1 MTNKDSD
8 SGIVGEVMTFF
19 FKFFSLLACFNG
31 LCSMSRKSVTMLTC
45 FGLFGISGCSEPEII
60 LPGERIAVTQQIE
73 LLPVNQ
79 QALAQGAR
87 LPTVL
92 TTQTASHP
100 GLNAG
105 HAGGNLSLDLPL
117 NERWD
122 AEIGKGGDEFVELAV
137 PVVGAGRVFVVSAS
151 GVVSALEVDTGKLS
165 WRVSIEEFDDDA
177 IPGIAGGLA
186 ISGSTVFVH
195 GGGHNLAAL
204 AVEDG
209 SILWSQRF
217 KLPLRGGP
225 TVYANRS
232 LAVTDI
238 DANLLML
245 RFDDGSLLWD
255 RAGLPSGTILYGAPS
270 PAIYDNQLAV
280 AAHGGELSL
289 LDADNGDV
297 IWSDSLATFNPRTP
311 LQGVGDIRAHPVHDG
326 GLVFAVSQSGRTAA
340 YAVRSGLSLWEL
352 PIGGIEMPWV
362 AGDSVFMLTLDG
374 RLYAIR
380 RNDGAIRWMAELP
393 GALTIGSVAADNIPR
408 YVGPVVASDKVIVV
422 SESGD
427 ILLFNA
433 DTGALEGKADV
444 GGRVV
449 TAPQLA
455 AGMMFV
461 LDNSGTL
468 TAFD

>member
-1 MTNKDSD
+1 MTAFITILNATAGGKAAY
-8 SGIVGEVMTFF
+8 GVP
-19 FKFFSLLACFNG
+19 
-31 LCSMSRKSVTMLTC
+31 RKLVTMLVC
-45 FGLFGISGCSEPEII
+45 FGVFGMAGCSEPELV
-60 LPGERIAVTQQIE
+60 LPGERIAVTQQVE
-73 LLPVNQ
+73 HLSANQ
-79 QALAQGAR
+79 QAMAEGAG
-87 LPTVL
+87 LSAPL
-92 TTQTASHP
+92 TTLTASHP

-105 HAGGNLSLDLPL
+105 HAGGHLALDLPL
-117 NERWD
+117 DERWD
-122 AEIGKGGDEFVELAV
+122 VEIGTGGDEFVELAV
-137 PVVGAGRVFVVSAS
+137 PVVGAGHVFAVSAS
-151 GVVSALEVDTGKLS
+151 GEVSAIEIETGNLS
-165 WRVSIEEFDDDA
+165 WRVSIEDFEDDV

-204 AVEDG
+204 SVEDG
-209 SILWSQRF
+209 SVIWSQRF
-217 KLPLRGGP
+217 QLPLRGGP
-225 TVYANRS
+225 TVYAKKA

-238 DANLLML
+238 DANLFML
-245 RFDDGSLLWD
+245 RIDNGSVLWD
-255 RAGLPSGTILYGAPS
+255 RAGLPSGTIVYGAPS
-270 PAIYDNQLAV
+270 PAIYDNQIAV

-297 IWSDSLATFNPRTP
+297 IWSDNLATFNPRTP
-311 LQGVGDIRAHPVHDG
+311 LQGLGDIRAHPVHDG

-340 YAVRSGLSLWEL
+340 FAVRSGLLLWEL

-362 AGDSVFMLTLDG
+362 AGDSVFIVTLDG

-380 RNDGAIRWMAELP
+380 RNDGAIRWVAELP
-393 GALTIGSVAADNIPR
+393 GALPIGAVAAEDIPR
-408 YVGPVVASDKVIVV
+408 YVGPVVAAGKAIIVA
-422 SESGD
+422 EDGD

-433 DTGALEGKADV
+433 DTGALEDEADV
-444 GGRVV
+444 GGRIV

>member
-1 MTNKDSD
+1 MAA
-8 SGIVGEVMTFF
+8 FF
-19 FKFFSLLACFNG
+19 TILNATAGGKAACG
-31 LCSMSRKSVTMLTC
+31 VPRKLVTMLVC
-45 FGLFGISGCSEPEII
+45 CGVFGMAGCSEPELV
-60 LPGERIAVTQQIE
+60 LPGERIAVTQQVE
-73 LLPVNQ
+73 HLSANQ
-79 QALAQGAR
+79 QAMAEGAG
-87 LPTVL
+87 LSAPL
-92 TTQTASHP
+92 TTLTASHP

-105 HAGGNLSLDLPL
+105 HAGGHLALDLPL
-117 NERWD
+117 DERWD
-122 AEIGKGGDEFVELAV
+122 IEIGTGGDEFVELAV
-137 PVVGAGRVFVVSAS
+137 PVVGAGHVFAVSAS
-151 GVVSALEVDTGKLS
+151 GEISAIEIETGNLS
-165 WRVSIEEFDDDA
+165 WQVSIEDFEDDV

-204 AVEDG
+204 SVEDG
-209 SILWSQRF
+209 SVIWSQRF
-217 KLPLRGGP
+217 QLPLRGGP
-225 TVYANRS
+225 TIYAKKA

-238 DANLLML
+238 DANLFML
-245 RFDDGSLLWD
+245 RIDNGSVLWD
-255 RAGLPSGTILYGAPS
+255 RAGLPSGTIVYGAPS
-270 PAIYDNQLAV
+270 PAIYDNQIAV

-297 IWSDSLATFNPRTP
+297 IWSDNLATFNPRTP
-311 LQGVGDIRAHPVHDG
+311 LQGLGDIRAHPVHDG

-340 YAVRSGLSLWEL
+340 FSVRSGLLLWEL

-362 AGDSVFMLTLDG
+362 AGDSVFIVTLDG

-380 RNDGAIRWMAELP
+380 RNDGAIRWVAELP
-393 GALTIGSVAADNIPR
+393 GALPIGAVAAEDIPR
-408 YVGPVVASDKVIVV
+408 YVGPVVAAGKVIIVA
-422 SESGD
+422 EDGN

-433 DTGALEGKADV
+433 DTGALEDEADV
-444 GGRVV
+444 GGRIV

>member
-1 MTNKDSD
+1 MTAFITILNATAGGKAAC
-8 SGIVGEVMTFF
+8 GVPRKLVTM
-19 FKFFSLLACFNG
+19 LACFG
-31 LCSMSRKSVTMLTC
+31 V
-45 FGLFGISGCSEPEII
+45 FGMAGCSEPELV
-60 LPGERIAVTQQIE
+60 LPGERIAVTQQVE
-73 LLPVNQ
+73 HLTANQ
-79 QALAQGAR
+79 QAMAEGAG
-87 LPTVL
+87 LSAPL
-92 TTQTASHP
+92 TTLTASHP

-105 HAGGNLSLDLPL
+105 HAGGHLALDLPL
-117 NERWD
+117 DERWD
-122 AEIGKGGDEFVELAV
+122 VEIGTGGDEFVELAV
-137 PVVGAGRVFVVSAS
+137 PVVGAGHVFAVSAS
-151 GVVSALEVDTGKLS
+151 GEVSAIEIETGNLS
-165 WRVSIEEFDDDA
+165 WRVSIEDFEDDV

-204 AVEDG
+204 SVEDG
-209 SILWSQRF
+209 SIIWSQRF
-217 KLPLRGGP
+217 QLPLRGGP
-225 TVYANRS
+225 TIYAKKA

-238 DANLLML
+238 DANLFML
-245 RFDDGSLLWD
+245 RIDNGSVLWD
-255 RAGLPSGTILYGAPS
+255 RAGLPSGTIVYGAPS
-270 PAIYDNQLAV
+270 PAIYDNQIAV

-297 IWSDSLATFNPRTP
+297 IWSDNLATFNPRTP
-311 LQGVGDIRAHPVHDG
+311 LQGLGDIRAHPVHDG

-340 YAVRSGLSLWEL
+340 FAVRSGLLLWEL

-362 AGDSVFMLTLDG
+362 AGDSVFIVTLDG

-380 RNDGAIRWMAELP
+380 RNDGAIRWVAELP
-393 GALTIGSVAADNIPR
+393 GALPIGAVAAEDVPR
-408 YVGPVVASDKVIVV
+408 YVGPVVAAGKVIIVA
-422 SESGD
+422 EDGN

-433 DTGALEGKADV
+433 DTGVLEDEADV
-444 GGRVV
+444 GGRIV

>member
-1 MTNKDSD
+1 MTAFITILNATAGGKAAC
-8 SGIVGEVMTFF
+8 GVPRKLVTM
-19 FKFFSLLACFNG
+19 LACFG
-31 LCSMSRKSVTMLTC
+31 V
-45 FGLFGISGCSEPEII
+45 FGMAGCSEPELV
-60 LPGERIAVTQQIE
+60 LPGERIAVTQQVE
-73 LLPVNQ
+73 HLSANQ
-79 QALAQGAR
+79 QAMAEGAG
-87 LPTVL
+87 LSAPL
-92 TTQTASHP
+92 TTLTASHP

-105 HAGGNLSLDLPL
+105 HAGGHLALDLPL
-117 NERWD
+117 EERWD
-122 AEIGKGGDEFVELAV
+122 VEIGTGGDEFVELAV
-137 PVVGAGRVFVVSAS
+137 PVVGAGHVFAVSAS
-151 GVVSALEVDTGKLS
+151 GEVSAIEIETGNLS
-165 WRVSIEEFDDDA
+165 WRVSIEDFEDDV

-204 AVEDG
+204 SVEDG
-209 SILWSQRF
+209 SVIWSQRF
-217 KLPLRGGP
+217 QLPLRGGP
-225 TVYANRS
+225 TVYAKKA

-238 DANLLML
+238 DANLFML
-245 RFDDGSLLWD
+245 RIDNGSVLWD
-255 RAGLPSGTILYGAPS
+255 RAGLPSGTIVYGAPS
-270 PAIYDNQLAV
+270 PAIYDNQIAV

-297 IWSDSLATFNPRTP
+297 IWSDNLATFNPRTP
-311 LQGVGDIRAHPVHDG
+311 LQGLGDIRAHPVHDG

-340 YAVRSGLSLWEL
+340 FAVRSGLLLWEL

-362 AGDSVFMLTLDG
+362 AGDSVFIVTLDG

-380 RNDGAIRWMAELP
+380 RNDGAIRWVAELP
-393 GALTIGSVAADNIPR
+393 GALPIGAVAAEDIPR
-408 YVGPVVASDKVIVV
+408 YVGPVVAAGKVIIVA
-422 SESGD
+422 EDGN

-433 DTGALEGKADV
+433 DTGALEDEADV
-444 GGRVV
+444 GGRIV

>member
-1 MTNKDSD
+1 MTAFIAILNATACGKAACS
-8 SGIVGEVMTFF
+8 VPRKLLTM
-19 FKFFSLLACFNG
+19 LACFG
-31 LCSMSRKSVTMLTC
+31 V
-45 FGLFGISGCSEPEII
+45 FGMAGCSEPELV
-60 LPGERIAVTQQIE
+60 LPGERIAVTQQLE
-73 LLPVNQ
+73 SLSANQ
-79 QALAQGAR
+79 QATTEGAG
-87 LPTVL
+87 LSAPL
-92 TTQTASHP
+92 TTLTASHP

-105 HAGGNLSLDLPL
+105 HAGGHLALDLPL
-117 NERWD
+117 DERWD
-122 AEIGKGGDEFVELAV
+122 VEIGTGGDNFVELAV
-137 PVVGAGRVFVVSAS
+137 PVVGAGHVFAVSAS
-151 GVVSALEVDTGKLS
+151 GEVSAIEIETGNLS
-165 WRVSIEEFDDDA
+165 WRVSIEGFEDDV

-204 AVEDG
+204 SVEDG
-209 SILWSQRF
+209 SVIWSQRF
-217 KLPLRGGP
+217 QLPLRGGP
-225 TVYANRS
+225 TIYAKKA

-238 DANLLML
+238 DANLFML
-245 RFDDGSLLWD
+245 RVDNGSVLWD
-255 RAGLPSGTILYGAPS
+255 RTGLPSGTIVYGAPS
-270 PAIYDNQLAV
+270 PAIYDNQIAV

-297 IWSDSLATFNPRTP
+297 IWSDNLATFNPRTP
-311 LQGVGDIRAHPVHDG
+311 LQGLGDIRAHPVHDG

-340 YAVRSGLSLWEL
+340 FAVRSGLLLWEL

-362 AGDSVFMLTLDG
+362 AGDSVFIVTLDG

-380 RNDGAIRWMAELP
+380 RNDGAIRWVAELP
-393 GALTIGSVAADNIPR
+393 GALPIGSVAAENIPR
-408 YVGPVVASDKVIVV
+408 YVGPVVAADKVIVV
-422 SESGD
+422 AEDGN

-433 DTGALEGKADV
+433 DTGVLEDEADV

-449 TAPQLA
+449 VAPQLA

>member
-1 MTNKDSD
+1 MTAFITILNATAGGKAAC
-8 SGIVGEVMTFF
+8 GVPRKLVTM
-19 FKFFSLLACFNG
+19 LACFG
-31 LCSMSRKSVTMLTC
+31 V
-45 FGLFGISGCSEPEII
+45 FGMAGCSEPELV
-60 LPGERIAVTQQIE
+60 LPGERIAVTQQVE
-73 LLPVNQ
+73 HLSANQ
-79 QALAQGAR
+79 QAMAEGAG
-87 LPTVL
+87 LSAPL
-92 TTQTASHP
+92 TTLTASHP

-105 HAGGNLSLDLPL
+105 HAGGHLALDLPL
-117 NERWD
+117 DESWD
-122 AEIGKGGDEFVELAV
+122 VEIGTGGDEFVELAV
-137 PVVGAGRVFVVSAS
+137 PVVGAGHVFAVSAS
-151 GVVSALEVDTGKLS
+151 GEVSAIEIDTGNLS
-165 WRVSIEEFDDDA
+165 WRVSIEEFEDDV

-204 AVEDG
+204 SVEDG
-209 SILWSQRF
+209 SIIWSQRF
-217 KLPLRGGP
+217 QLPLRGGP
-225 TVYANRS
+225 TVYAKKA

-238 DANLLML
+238 DANLFML
-245 RFDDGSLLWD
+245 RIDNGSVLWD
-255 RAGLPSGTILYGAPS
+255 RAGLPSGTIVYGAPS
-270 PAIYDNQLAV
+270 PAIYDNQVAV

-297 IWSDSLATFNPRTP
+297 IWSDNLATFNPRTP
-311 LQGVGDIRAHPVHDG
+311 LQGLGDIRAHPVHDG

-340 YAVRSGLSLWEL
+340 FAVRSGLLLWEL

-362 AGDSVFMLTLDG
+362 AGDSVFIVTLDG

-380 RNDGAIRWMAELP
+380 RNDGAIRWVAELP
-393 GALTIGSVAADNIPR
+393 GALPIGAVAAEDIPR
-408 YVGPVVASDKVIVV
+408 YVGPVVAAGKAIIVA
-422 SESGD
+422 EDGD

-433 DTGALEGKADV
+433 DTGALEAEADV
-444 GGRVV
+444 GGRIV

>member
-1 MTNKDSD
+1 MTAFITILNATAGGKAAC
-8 SGIVGEVMTFF
+8 GVPRKLVTM
-19 FKFFSLLACFNG
+19 LACFG
-31 LCSMSRKSVTMLTC
+31 V
-45 FGLFGISGCSEPEII
+45 FGMAGCSEPELV

-73 LLPVNQ
+73 HLSANQ
-79 QALAQGAR
+79 QAMAEGAG
-87 LPTVL
+87 LSAPL
-92 TTQTASHP
+92 TTLTASHP

-105 HAGGNLSLDLPL
+105 HAGGHLALDLPL
-117 NERWD
+117 DERWD
-122 AEIGKGGDEFVELAV
+122 VEIGTGGDEFVELAV
-137 PVVGAGRVFVVSAS
+137 PVVGAGHVFAVSAS
-151 GVVSALEVDTGKLS
+151 GEVSAIEIETGNLS
-165 WRVSIEEFDDDA
+165 WRVSIEDFEDDV

-204 AVEDG
+204 SVEDG
-209 SILWSQRF
+209 SVIWSQRF
-217 KLPLRGGP
+217 QLPLRGGP
-225 TVYANRS
+225 TVYAKKA

-238 DANLLML
+238 DANLFML
-245 RFDDGSLLWD
+245 RIDNGSVLWD
-255 RAGLPSGTILYGAPS
+255 RAGLPSGTIVYGAPS
-270 PAIYDNQLAV
+270 PAIYDNQIAV

-297 IWSDSLATFNPRTP
+297 IWSDNLATFNPRTP
-311 LQGVGDIRAHPVHDG
+311 LQGLGDIRAHPVHDG

-340 YAVRSGLSLWEL
+340 FAVRSGLLLWEL
-352 PIGGIEMPWV
+352 TIGGIEMPWV
-362 AGDSVFMLTLDG
+362 AGDSVFIVTLDG

-380 RNDGAIRWMAELP
+380 RNDGAIRWVAELP
-393 GALTIGSVAADNIPR
+393 GALPIGAVAAEDIPR
-408 YVGPVVASDKVIVV
+408 YVGPVVAAGKVIIVA
-422 SESGD
+422 EDGN

-433 DTGALEGKADV
+433 DTGALEDEADV
-444 GGRVV
+444 GGRIV

>member
-1 MTNKDSD
+1 MTAFITIL
-8 SGIVGEVMTFF
+8 IVTAGGKVACGVLR
-19 FKFFSLLACFNG
+19 KLA
-31 LCSMSRKSVTMLTC
+31 TMLVC
-45 FGLFGISGCSEPEII
+45 FGVFGMAGCSEPELV
-60 LPGERIAVTQQIE
+60 LPGERIAVTQQVE
-73 LLPVNQ
+73 HLSANK
-79 QALAQGAR
+79 QAMAEGAG
-87 LPTVL
+87 LSAPL
-92 TTQTASHP
+92 TTLTASHT

-105 HAGGNLSLDLPL
+105 HAGGHLALDLPL
-117 NERWD
+117 DERWD
-122 AEIGKGGDEFVELAV
+122 VEIGTGGDEFVELAV
-137 PVVGAGRVFVVSAS
+137 PVVGAGHVFAVSAS
-151 GVVSALEVDTGKLS
+151 GEVSAIEIETGNLS
-165 WRVSIEEFDDDA
+165 WRVSIEDFEDDV

-204 AVEDG
+204 SVEDG
-209 SILWSQRF
+209 SVIWSQRF
-217 KLPLRGGP
+217 QLPLRGGP
-225 TVYANRS
+225 TIYAKKA

-238 DANLLML
+238 DANLFML
-245 RFDDGSLLWD
+245 RINNGSVLWD
-255 RAGLPSGTILYGAPS
+255 RAGLPSGTIVYGAPS
-270 PAIYDNQLAV
+270 PAIYDNQVAV

-297 IWSDSLATFNPRTP
+297 IWSDNLATFNPRTP
-311 LQGVGDIRAHPVHDG
+311 LQGLGDIRAHPVHDG

-340 YAVRSGLSLWEL
+340 FAVRSGLLLWEL

-362 AGDSVFMLTLDG
+362 AGDSVFIVTLDG

-380 RNDGAIRWMAELP
+380 RNDGAIRWVAELP
-393 GALTIGSVAADNIPR
+393 GALSIGAVAAEDIPR
-408 YVGPVVASDKVIVV
+408 YVGPVVAAGKVIIVG
-422 SESGD
+422 EDGN

-433 DTGALEGKADV
+433 DTGALKDEADV
-444 GGRVV
+444 GGRIV

>member
-1 MTNKDSD
+1 MTAFITIL
-8 SGIVGEVMTFF
+8 IVTAGGKAACGVLR
-19 FKFFSLLACFNG
+19 KLA
-31 LCSMSRKSVTMLTC
+31 TMLVC
-45 FGLFGISGCSEPEII
+45 FGVFGMAGCSEPELM
-60 LPGERIAVTQQIE
+60 LPGERIAVTQQVE
-73 LLPVNQ
+73 HLSANQ
-79 QALAQGAR
+79 QAMAEGAG
-87 LPTVL
+87 LSAPL
-92 TTQTASHP
+92 TTLTASHP

-105 HAGGNLSLDLPL
+105 HAGGHLALDLPL
-117 NERWD
+117 DERWD
-122 AEIGKGGDEFVELAV
+122 VEIGTGGDEFVELAV
-137 PVVGAGRVFVVSAS
+137 PVVGAGRVFAVSAS
-151 GVVSALEVDTGKLS
+151 GEVSAIEIETGNLS
-165 WRVSIEEFDDDA
+165 WQVSIEDFEDDV

-204 AVEDG
+204 SVEDG
-209 SILWSQRF
+209 SIIWSQRF
-217 KLPLRGGP
+217 QLPLRGGP
-225 TVYANRS
+225 TIYAKKA

-238 DANLLML
+238 DANLFML
-245 RFDDGSLLWD
+245 RIDNGSVLWD
-255 RAGLPSGTILYGAPS
+255 RAGLPSGTIVYGAPS
-270 PAIYDNQLAV
+270 PAIYDNQIAV

-297 IWSDSLATFNPRTP
+297 IWSDNLATFNPRTP
-311 LQGVGDIRAHPVHDG
+311 LQGLGDIRAHPVHDG

-340 YAVRSGLSLWEL
+340 FAVRSGLLLWEL

-362 AGDSVFMLTLDG
+362 AGDSVFIVTLDG

-393 GALTIGSVAADNIPR
+393 GALPIGAVAAEDIPR
-408 YVGPVVASDKVIVV
+408 YVGPVVAAGKVIIVA
-422 SESGD
+422 EDGN

-433 DTGALEGKADV
+433 DTGALEDEADV
-444 GGRVV
+444 GGRIVM
-449 TAPQLA
+449 APQLA

>member
-1 MTNKDSD
+1 MTAFITILNATAGGKAAC
-8 SGIVGEVMTFF
+8 GVPRKLVTM
-19 FKFFSLLACFNG
+19 LACFG
-31 LCSMSRKSVTMLTC
+31 V
-45 FGLFGISGCSEPEII
+45 FGMAGCSEPELV
-60 LPGERIAVTQQIE
+60 LPGERIAVTQQVE
-73 LLPVNQ
+73 HLSANQ
-79 QALAQGAR
+79 QAMAEGAG
-87 LPTVL
+87 LSAPL
-92 TTQTASHP
+92 TTLTASHP

-105 HAGGNLSLDLPL
+105 HAGGHLALDLPL
-117 NERWD
+117 DERWD
-122 AEIGKGGDEFVELAV
+122 VEIGTGGDEFVELAV
-137 PVVGAGRVFVVSAS
+137 PVVGAGHVFAVSAS
-151 GVVSALEVDTGKLS
+151 GEVSAIEIETGNLS
-165 WRVSIEEFDDDA
+165 WRVSIEDFEDDV

-204 AVEDG
+204 SVEDG
-209 SILWSQRF
+209 SVIWSQRF
-217 KLPLRGGP
+217 QLPLRGGP
-225 TVYANRS
+225 TVYAKKA

-238 DANLLML
+238 DANLFML
-245 RFDDGSLLWD
+245 RIDNGSVLWD
-255 RAGLPSGTILYGAPS
+255 RAGLPSGTIVYGAPS
-270 PAIYDNQLAV
+270 PAIYDNQIAV

-297 IWSDSLATFNPRTP
+297 IWSDNLATFNPRTP
-311 LQGVGDIRAHPVHDG
+311 FQGLGDIRAHPIHDG

-340 YAVRSGLSLWEL
+340 FAVRSGLLLWEL

-362 AGDSVFMLTLDG
+362 AGDSVFIVTLDG

-380 RNDGAIRWMAELP
+380 RNDGAIRWVAELP
-393 GALTIGSVAADNIPR
+393 GALPIGAVAAEDIPR
-408 YVGPVVASDKVIVV
+408 YVGPVVAAGKVIIVA
-422 SESGD
+422 EDGN

-433 DTGALEGKADV
+433 DTGALEDEADV
-444 GGRVV
+444 GGRIV

>member
-1 MTNKDSD
+1 MTAFFAILNGSACRNG
-8 SGIVGEVMTFF
+8 SCGIPP
-19 FKFFSLLACFNG
+19 KI
-31 LCSMSRKSVTMLTC
+31 VTMFAC
-45 FGLFGISGCSEPEII
+45 FGLFGISGCSEPEMI

-79 QALAQGAR
+79 QALAEGAG
-87 LPTVL
+87 LPTAL
-92 TTQTASHP
+92 TTLTASHA

-105 HAGGNLSLDLPL
+105 HAGGHLALELPL
-117 NERWD
+117 DARWD
-122 AEIGKGGDEFVELAV
+122 AKIGTGGDEFVELAV
-137 PVVGAGRVFVVSAS
+137 PVVGAGHVFAVSAS
-151 GVVSALEVDTGKLS
+151 GEVSALEIETGKLS
-165 WRVSIEEFDDDA
+165 WRVSIEEFEDDV

-186 ISGSTVFVH
+186 VSGSTVFVH

-204 AVEDG
+204 SVEDG

-217 KLPLRGGP
+217 QLPLRGGP
-225 TVYANRS
+225 TVYAKRA

-238 DANLLML
+238 DANLFML
-245 RFDDGSLLWD
+245 RIENGSVLWD

-311 LQGVGDIRAHPVHDG
+311 LQGLGDIRAHPVHDG

-340 YAVRSGLSLWEL
+340 FAVRSGLLLWDL

-362 AGDSVFMLTLDG
+362 AGDSVFMVTLDG

-380 RNDGAIRWMAELP
+380 RNDGAIRWVAELP
-393 GALTIGSVAADNIPR
+393 GALPIGSVAAENIPR
-408 YVGPVVASDKVIVV
+408 YVGPVVAAGKVIVV
-422 SESGD
+422 SENGD

-433 DTGALEGKADV
+433 DTGALDDDADV

>member
-1 MTNKDSD
+1 MTAFITILNATAGGKAAC
-8 SGIVGEVMTFF
+8 GVPRKLVTM
-19 FKFFSLLACFNG
+19 LACFG
-31 LCSMSRKSVTMLTC
+31 V
-45 FGLFGISGCSEPEII
+45 FGMAGCSEPELV
-60 LPGERIAVTQQIE
+60 LPGERIAVTQQVE
-73 LLPVNQ
+73 HLSANQ
-79 QALAQGAR
+79 QAMAEGAG
-87 LPTVL
+87 LSAPL
-92 TTQTASHP
+92 TTLTASHP

-105 HAGGNLSLDLPL
+105 HAGGHLALDLPL
-117 NERWD
+117 EERWD
-122 AEIGKGGDEFVELAV
+122 VEIGTGGDEFVELAV
-137 PVVGAGRVFVVSAS
+137 PVVGAGHVFAVSAS
-151 GVVSALEVDTGKLS
+151 GEVSAIEIETGNLS
-165 WRVSIEEFDDDA
+165 WRVSIEDFEDDV

-204 AVEDG
+204 SVEDG
-209 SILWSQRF
+209 SVIWSQRF
-217 KLPLRGGP
+217 QLPLRGGP
-225 TVYANRS
+225 TIYAKKA

-238 DANLLML
+238 DANLFML
-245 RFDDGSLLWD
+245 RIDNGSVLWD
-255 RAGLPSGTILYGAPS
+255 RAGLPSGTIVYGAPS
-270 PAIYDNQLAV
+270 PAIYDNQIAV

-297 IWSDSLATFNPRTP
+297 IWSDNLATFNPRTP
-311 LQGVGDIRAHPVHDG
+311 LQGLGDIRAHPVHDG

-340 YAVRSGLSLWEL
+340 FAVRSGLLLWEL

-362 AGDSVFMLTLDG
+362 AGDSVFIVTLDG

-380 RNDGAIRWMAELP
+380 RNDGAIRWVAELP
-393 GALTIGSVAADNIPR
+393 GALPIGAVAAEDIPR
-408 YVGPVVASDKVIVV
+408 YVGPVVAAGKVIIVA
-422 SESGD
+422 EDGN

-433 DTGALEGKADV
+433 DTGALEDEADV
-444 GGRVV
+444 GGRIV

>member
-1 MTNKDSD
+1 MTAFITILNATAGGKAAC
-8 SGIVGEVMTFF
+8 GVPRKLVTI
-19 FKFFSLLACFNG
+19 LACFG
-31 LCSMSRKSVTMLTC
+31 V
-45 FGLFGISGCSEPEII
+45 FGMAGCSEPELV
-60 LPGERIAVTQQIE
+60 LPGERIAVTQQVE
-73 LLPVNQ
+73 HLTANQ
-79 QALAQGAR
+79 QAMAEGAG
-87 LPTVL
+87 LSAPL
-92 TTQTASHP
+92 TTLTASHP

-105 HAGGNLSLDLPL
+105 HAGGHLALDLPL
-117 NERWD
+117 EERWD
-122 AEIGKGGDEFVELAV
+122 VEIGTGGGEFVELAV
-137 PVVGAGRVFVVSAS
+137 PVVGAGHVFAVSAS
-151 GVVSALEVDTGKLS
+151 GEVSAIEIETGNLS
-165 WRVSIEEFDDDA
+165 WRVSIEDFEDDV

-204 AVEDG
+204 SVEDG
-209 SILWSQRF
+209 SVIWSQRF
-217 KLPLRGGP
+217 QLPLRGGP
-225 TVYANRS
+225 TVYAKKA

-238 DANLLML
+238 DANLFML
-245 RFDDGSLLWD
+245 RIDNGSVLWD
-255 RAGLPSGTILYGAPS
+255 RAGLPSGTIVYGAPS
-270 PAIYDNQLAV
+270 PAIYDNQIAV

-297 IWSDSLATFNPRTP
+297 IWSDNLATFNPRTP
-311 LQGVGDIRAHPVHDG
+311 LQGLGDIRAHPVHDG

-340 YAVRSGLSLWEL
+340 FAVRSGLLLWEL

-362 AGDSVFMLTLDG
+362 AGDSVFIVTLDG

-380 RNDGAIRWMAELP
+380 RNDGAIRWVAELP
-393 GALTIGSVAADNIPR
+393 GALPIGAVAADDIPR
-408 YVGPVVASDKVIVV
+408 YVGPVVAAGKVIIVA
-422 SESGD
+422 EDGN

-433 DTGALEGKADV
+433 DTGALEDEADV
-444 GGRVV
+444 GGRIV

>member
-1 MTNKDSD
+1 MTAFITILNATAGGKAAC
-8 SGIVGEVMTFF
+8 GVPRKLVTM
-19 FKFFSLLACFNG
+19 LACFG
-31 LCSMSRKSVTMLTC
+31 V
-45 FGLFGISGCSEPEII
+45 FGMAGCSEPELV
-60 LPGERIAVTQQIE
+60 LPGERIAVTQQLE
-73 LLPVNQ
+73 HLSANQ
-79 QALAQGAR
+79 QAMAEGAG
-87 LPTVL
+87 LSAPL
-92 TTQTASHP
+92 TTLTASHP

-105 HAGGNLSLDLPL
+105 HAGGHLALDLPL
-117 NERWD
+117 DERWD
-122 AEIGKGGDEFVELAV
+122 VEIGTGGDEFVELAV
-137 PVVGAGRVFVVSAS
+137 PVVGAGHVFAVSAS
-151 GVVSALEVDTGKLS
+151 GEVSAIEIETGNLS
-165 WRVSIEEFDDDA
+165 WRVSIEDFEDDV

-204 AVEDG
+204 SVEDG
-209 SILWSQRF
+209 NVIWSQRF
-217 KLPLRGGP
+217 QLPLRGGP
-225 TVYANRS
+225 TVYAKKA

-238 DANLLML
+238 DANLFML
-245 RFDDGSLLWD
+245 RIDNGSVLWD
-255 RAGLPSGTILYGAPS
+255 RAGLPSGTIVYGAPS
-270 PAIYDNQLAV
+270 PAIYDNQIAV

-297 IWSDSLATFNPRTP
+297 IWSDNLATFNPRTP
-311 LQGVGDIRAHPVHDG
+311 LQGLGDIRAHPVHDG

-340 YAVRSGLSLWEL
+340 FAVRSGLLLWEL

-362 AGDSVFMLTLDG
+362 AGDSVFIVTLDG

-380 RNDGAIRWMAELP
+380 RNDGAIRWVAELP
-393 GALTIGSVAADNIPR
+393 GALPIGAVAAEDIPR
-408 YVGPVVASDKVIVV
+408 YVGPVVAAGKVIIVA
-422 SESGD
+422 EDGN

-433 DTGALEGKADV
+433 DTGALEDEADV
-444 GGRVV
+444 GGRIV

>member
-1 MTNKDSD
+1 MTAFITILNASAGGKAAC
-8 SGIVGEVMTFF
+8 GVPRKLVTI
-19 FKFFSLLACFNG
+19 LACFG
-31 LCSMSRKSVTMLTC
+31 V
-45 FGLFGISGCSEPEII
+45 FGMAGCSEPELV
-60 LPGERIAVTQQIE
+60 LPGERIAVTQQVE
-73 LLPVNQ
+73 HLTANQ
-79 QALAQGAR
+79 QAMAEGAG
-87 LPTVL
+87 LSAPL
-92 TTQTASHP
+92 TTLTASHP

-105 HAGGNLSLDLPL
+105 HAGGHLALDLPL
-117 NERWD
+117 EERWD
-122 AEIGKGGDEFVELAV
+122 VEIGTGGDEFVELAV
-137 PVVGAGRVFVVSAS
+137 PVVGAGHVFAVSAS
-151 GVVSALEVDTGKLS
+151 GEVSAIEIETGNLS
-165 WRVSIEEFDDDA
+165 WRVSIEDFEDDV

-204 AVEDG
+204 SVEDG
-209 SILWSQRF
+209 SVIWSQRF
-217 KLPLRGGP
+217 QLPLRGGP
-225 TVYANRS
+225 TVYAKKA

-238 DANLLML
+238 DANLFML
-245 RFDDGSLLWD
+245 RIDNGSVLWD
-255 RAGLPSGTILYGAPS
+255 RAGLPSGTIVYGAPS
-270 PAIYDNQLAV
+270 PAIYDNQIAV

-297 IWSDSLATFNPRTP
+297 IWSDNLATFNPRTP
-311 LQGVGDIRAHPVHDG
+311 LQGLGDIRAHPVHDG

-340 YAVRSGLSLWEL
+340 FAVRSGLLLWEL

-362 AGDSVFMLTLDG
+362 AGDSVFIVTLDG

-380 RNDGAIRWMAELP
+380 RNDGAIRWVAELP
-393 GALTIGSVAADNIPR
+393 GALPIGAVAADDIPR
-408 YVGPVVASDKVIVV
+408 YVGPVVAAGKVIIVA
-422 SESGD
+422 EDGN

-433 DTGALEGKADV
+433 DTGALEDEADV
-444 GGRVV
+444 GGRIV

>member
-1 MTNKDSD
+1 MTAFITILNATAGGKAAC
-8 SGIVGEVMTFF
+8 GVPRKLVTM
-19 FKFFSLLACFNG
+19 LACFG
-31 LCSMSRKSVTMLTC
+31 V
-45 FGLFGISGCSEPEII
+45 FGMAGCSEPELV
-60 LPGERIAVTQQIE
+60 LPGERIAVTQQVE
-73 LLPVNQ
+73 HLSANQ
-79 QALAQGAR
+79 QAMAEGAG
-87 LPTVL
+87 LSAPL
-92 TTQTASHP
+92 TTLTASHP

-105 HAGGNLSLDLPL
+105 HAGGHLALDLPL
-117 NERWD
+117 DERWD
-122 AEIGKGGDEFVELAV
+122 VEIGTGGDEFVELAV
-137 PVVGAGRVFVVSAS
+137 PVVGAGHVFAVSAS
-151 GVVSALEVDTGKLS
+151 GEVSAIEIETGNLS
-165 WRVSIEEFDDDA
+165 WRVSIEDFEDDV

-204 AVEDG
+204 SVEDG
-209 SILWSQRF
+209 SVIWSQRF
-217 KLPLRGGP
+217 QLPLRGGP
-225 TVYANRS
+225 TIYAKKA

-238 DANLLML
+238 DANLFML
-245 RFDDGSLLWD
+245 RIDNGSVLWD
-255 RAGLPSGTILYGAPS
+255 RAGLPSGTIVYGAPS
-270 PAIYDNQLAV
+270 PAIYDNQIAV

-297 IWSDSLATFNPRTP
+297 IWSDNLATFNPRTP
-311 LQGVGDIRAHPVHDG
+311 LQGLGDIRAHPVHDG

-340 YAVRSGLSLWEL
+340 FAVRSGLLLWEL

-362 AGDSVFMLTLDG
+362 AGDSVFIVTLDG

-380 RNDGAIRWMAELP
+380 RNDGAIRWVAELP
-393 GALTIGSVAADNIPR
+393 GALPIGAVAAEDIPR
-408 YVGPVVASDKVIVV
+408 YVGPVVAAGKVIIVA
-422 SESGD
+422 EDGN

-433 DTGALEGKADV
+433 DTGALEDKAGV
-444 GGRVV
+444 GGRIV

>member
-1 MTNKDSD
+1 MTAFITILNATAGGKAA
-8 SGIVGEVMTFF
+8 
-19 FKFFSLLACFNG
+19 SLVPRQLVTMLACFG
-31 LCSMSRKSVTMLTC
+31 V
-45 FGLFGISGCSEPEII
+45 FGIAGCSEPELV
-60 LPGERIAVTQQIE
+60 LPGERIAVTQQVE
-73 LLPVNQ
+73 HLSANK
-79 QALAQGAR
+79 QAMVEGAG
-87 LPTVL
+87 LSAPL
-92 TTQTASHP
+92 TTLTASHP

-105 HAGGNLSLDLPL
+105 HAGGHLALDLPL
-117 NERWD
+117 DERWD
-122 AEIGKGGDEFVELAV
+122 VEIGTGGDEFVELAV
-137 PVVGAGRVFVVSAS
+137 PVVGAGHVFAVSAS
-151 GVVSALEVDTGKLS
+151 GEVSAIEIETGNLS
-165 WRVSIEEFDDDA
+165 WRVSIEDFEDDV

-204 AVEDG
+204 SVEDG
-209 SILWSQRF
+209 SVIWSQRF
-217 KLPLRGGP
+217 QLPLRGGP
-225 TVYANRS
+225 TVYAKKA

-238 DANLLML
+238 DANLFML
-245 RFDDGSLLWD
+245 RIDNGSVLWD
-255 RAGLPSGTILYGAPS
+255 RAGLPSGTIVYGAPS
-270 PAIYDNQLAV
+270 PAIYDNQIAV

-297 IWSDSLATFNPRTP
+297 IWSDNLATFNPRTP
-311 LQGVGDIRAHPVHDG
+311 LQGLGDIRAHPVHDG

-340 YAVRSGLSLWEL
+340 FAVRSGLLLWEL

-362 AGDSVFMLTLDG
+362 AGDSVFIVTLDG

-380 RNDGAIRWMAELP
+380 RNDGAIRWVAELP
-393 GALTIGSVAADNIPR
+393 GALPIGAVAAEDIPR
-408 YVGPVVASDKVIVV
+408 YVGPVVAAGKVIIVA
-422 SESGD
+422 EDGN

-433 DTGALEGKADV
+433 DTGALEDEADV
-444 GGRVV
+444 GGRIV